1 MPMKKYKIEMIDGGL
16 KIKIIKNDKYI
27 ILDLIDVWTTLN
39 VYSNDN
45 DLDIFVEHKE
55 WKNCVV

>member
-16 KIKIIKNDKYI
+16 KIKIIKDDKYI

>member
-1 MPMKKYKIEMIDGGL
+1 MKKYKIEMIDGGL
-16 KIKIIKNDKYI
+16 KIKIIKDDKYI